1 MWLYPANAGFSFSCN
16 SFIHSFMRLSVTGQ
30 PETHVS
36 GVSDTHLLTIGG
48 ATAIGVGVAGGTTLL
63 GAVAPVVLG
72 VGVGVGAAAA
82 YYRHARFMDGLT
94 DEQMV
99 ARESL
104 LDSARKLGSK

>member
-1 MWLYPANAGFSFSCN
+1 MALVQSTNNPLTD
-16 SFIHSFMRLSVTGQ
+16 I
-30 PETHVS
+30 S
-36 GVSDTHLLTIGG
+36 GVADTHLLTIGG

-63 GAVAPVVLG
+63 GAVAPLVLG
-72 VGVGVGAAAA
+72 VGAGAIAGATF
-82 YYRHARFMDGLT
+82 YRHARFMDGLS